1 MTITDIKIR
10 KLIDEGKV
18 RAVVSVT
25 FDDSLVCHD
34 IRVIAGEQR
43 EFIATPSRR
52 TNDGKFIDIVHPIN
66 STFRTFLEESVLRA
80 YHEELE
86 RQRPEQE
93 SDE

>member
-52 TNDGKFIDIVHPIN
+52 TSDGTFIDIVHPIN
-66 STFRTFLEESVLRA
+66 SAFRTFLEESVLKA
-80 YHEELE
+80 YHEELDRRSQQQAPGE
-86 RQRPEQE
+86 
-93 SDE
+93 